1 MEVFFK
7 RFHSCT
13 NATKLRRGKTGTQP
27 INRNVSGGE
36 FQAEKKSVGSQ
47 DQTSLVIL
55 VQRVQARVGAGAEVA
70 ESAVNKLE

>member
-1 MEVFFK
+1 MCQVENSK
-7 RFHSCT
+7 Q
-13 NATKLRRGKTGTQP
+13 GK
-27 INRNVSGGE
+27 
-36 FQAEKKSVGSQ
+36 KKNKQTVGSQ